1 MFTFKALRTRQKENL
16 TVALLQQSGSH
27 TAYDRLV
34 IKGHEVRVQAV
45 DVPVNQNQGTILIGG
60 EMIIIKFPAVRLT
73 GDQNHSFYFF
83 FQKIISN
90 ISLKVRNIIGESKVC
105 KIAGILEGTFNS
117 LEHLDIIG
125 VIEIRK
131 NDSDVHIGI

>member
-1 MFTFKALRTRQKENL
+1 
-16 TVALLQQSGSH
+16 
-27 TAYDRLV
+27 
-34 IKGHEVRVQAV
+34 
-45 DVPVNQNQGTILIGG
+45 
-60 EMIIIKFPAVRLT
+60 MIIIKFPAVRLT

-83 FQKIISN
+83 LQKIISN